1 MFGLNLFRPS
11 LFCMDAEADTA
22 AADAAKAAAEKP
34 KTFTQEQVDT
44 IVTDRLSRKEKNVTD
59 ALLISLGVKDPA
71 EAKAIIEA
79 SKKAADA
86 QKSETERLQK
96 EVADSKTAAEKATK
110 EAQDQ
115 VTAMQKRVLDSEL
128 RIAASQAVMGKEKKD
143 GKEQDIVVRPA
154 FKTEALEDVLLL
166 VDRTKIAE
174 KDGIYTGIAEA
185 LNTLA
190 KAKPYLMAETVAVK
204 LVGKGTPDARKGI
217 KQGDGEPVIKPTVT
231 HL

>member
-1 MFGLNLFRPS
+1 MFMHMFRPS
-11 LFCMDAEADTA
+11 LFCMDAEADA
-22 AADAAKAAAEKP
+22 AAAQVAAAAEKP

-44 IVTDRLSRKEKNVTD
+44 IVSDRLTRKEKNVTD
-59 ALLISLGVKDPA
+59 ALLTSLGVKDPA

-79 SKKAADA
+79 SKKASDA

-96 EVADSKTAAEKATK
+96 EVADFKTAAEKATK

-115 VTAMQKRVLDSEL
+115 VTAMQKRILDSEL

-143 GKEQDIVVRPA
+143 GKEQDIVVRSA
-154 FKTEALEDVLLL
+154 FKTEALDDVLLL
-166 VDRTKIAE
+166 VDRTKITE
-174 KDGIYTGIAEA
+174 KDGKYEGIAEA

-217 KQGDGEPVIKPTVT
+217 KQGEDGPVIKPTVT